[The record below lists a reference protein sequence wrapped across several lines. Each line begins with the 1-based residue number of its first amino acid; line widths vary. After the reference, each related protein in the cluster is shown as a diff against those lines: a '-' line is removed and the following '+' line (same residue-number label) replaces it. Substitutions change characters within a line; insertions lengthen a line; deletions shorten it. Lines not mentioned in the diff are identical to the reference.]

1 MRKFIIAAAVCA
13 VIMGCEKNTGKEED
27 SVDIPLTITVS
38 DNGFSMEDGTYSNSR
53 AFSAG
58 DRIGLFALMNGEI
71 LEGFN
76 NICLT
81 ASGTSDA
88 IVWQAADSDGDA
100 VSLRSRVLCLLAL
113 SGDLACIRRPY
124 GI

>member
-1 MRKFIIAAAVCA
+1 MKRFIIAAAVCT

-38 DNGFSMEDGTYSNSR
+38 DNGFSMEDGTYSNNR

-71 LEGFN
+71 LDGFN

-81 ASGTSDA
+81 ASGTGDA
-88 IVWQAADSDGDA
+88 IVWQAP
-100 VSLRSRVLCLLAL
+100 LRSRVLCLLAL
-113 SGDLACIRRPY
+113 SGDIACISRPY